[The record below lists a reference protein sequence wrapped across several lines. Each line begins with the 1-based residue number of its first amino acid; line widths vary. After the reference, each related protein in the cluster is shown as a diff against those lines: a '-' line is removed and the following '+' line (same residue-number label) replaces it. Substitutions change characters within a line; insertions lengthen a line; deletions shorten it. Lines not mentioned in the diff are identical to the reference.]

1 MRTTDDLGMPVFRD
15 ISRTVL
21 WVRGWSSWLRTIS
34 FTWQCFRPCGYF
46 AVCRCPDVCPL
57 CPCLGTFSATS

>member
-21 WVRGWSSWLRTIS
+21 RFRAGLAFVRKFCFQLSRIIS
-34 FTWQCFRPCGYF
+34 LQ
-46 AVCRCPDVCPL
+46 L
-57 CPCLGTFSATS
+57 M